1 MSLSCNQKLKI
12 KSIKKACQISDKCF
26 NFILP
31 FLKEG
36 VTEIEIVKLINYF
49 LRKKSEGIAFK
60 TIVAFGENSAEIHH
74 QNPTTRELQKG
85 DFIMLDLGAKIN
97 GYPSDMTRTLFLQ
110 KASKKQVDL
119 YKTVLEAQRRAI
131 SLLESLVKKQ
141 SLIKAF
147 DVDKAARDY
156 IISKKFPSIPH
167 SLGHGIGKK
176 VHSGLKISP
185 KSKNLLKPNMIFS
198 IEPAIYIKG
207 FGGVRIEDLVLLTG
221 KKIEILSKSKKDL
234 IIL

>member
-1 MSLSCNQKLKI
+1 MKISSNQKVKI
-12 KSIKKACQISDKCF
+12 KSIKKACKISDKCF
-26 NFILP
+26 DFVLP

-74 QNPTTRELQKG
+74 QNPTNRKLKKG
-85 DFIMLDLGAKIN
+85 DFIMLDFGARIN

-110 KASKKQVDL
+110 KVSKKQANL
-119 YKTVLEAQRRAI
+119 YKTVLEAQKRAI
-131 SLLESLVKKQ
+131 KHLELLVKKQ

-147 DVDKAARDY
+147 DVDKVARNF
-156 IISKKFPSIPH
+156 IISKKLPPMPH
-167 SLGHGIGKK
+167 SLGHGIGRK

-185 KSKNLLKPNMIFS
+185 KSKTFLKPGMIFS

-207 FGGVRIEDLVLLTG
+207 FGGVRIEDLVILSDG
-221 KKIEILSKSKKDL
+221 KIEIITNSKRDL